1 MRRLVPVSVLCL
13 VVFAACGDDSTSG
26 NASDTT
32 SDGTAAAETAASC
45 PAPPETTTTVPAAAQ
60 KPDVQIPAT
69 TPTELV
75 ITDLVEGT
83 GEPAKDGDTIS
94 VNYVGVRSATGEE
107 FDNSY
112 DRGTPFTFVLGRGGV
127 IKGWD
132 QGLVG
137 MKAGG
142 RRQLDIPAELAYGD
156 SPQGDVIQAGDALTF
171 VVEAVSIAPGVDVPK
186 ADPADKPQV
195 DVPTSKDAKQITITD
210 LAEGD
215 GPEAKACQ
223 TAYVQVTAYRGDTGE
238 ELDSTWK
245 TGVATEIPLDQRTIP
260 GFVEAI
266 VGMKVGGRRLVIL
279 PPADAFGAG
288 GNETLK
294 LPANTDLILVFDL
307 VQVADPQ

>member
-1 MRRLVPVSVLCL
+1 MRRLVPLSVLCL
-13 VVFAACGDDSTSG
+13 VVFAACGDDSTPG
-26 NASDTT
+26 DAADTT
-32 SDGTAAAETAASC
+32 TAGTPTPSAASC

-60 KPDVQIPAT
+60 KPEVQIPAT

-112 DRGTPFTFVLGRGGV
+112 DRGQPFTFVLGKGGV

-171 VVEAVSIAPGVDVPK
+171 VVEAVSITPGVDVPD

-195 DVPTSKDAKQITITD
+195 EIPTSKDAKQITITE

-223 TAYVQVTAYRGDTGE
+223 TAYVQVTAYRGDSGE
-238 ELDSTWK
+238 ELDSTWN
-245 TGVATEIPLDQRTIP
+245 TGVATQIPLDERTIP
-260 GFVEAI
+260 GFVKAI

-279 PPADAFGAG
+279 PPADAFGPG
-288 GNETLK
+288 GNDALK

-307 VQVADPQ
+307 VQVVDPQ